1 MPNKIDVEIEEKRK
15 SYPIYMDSEPFED
28 LKERIIKEFDLKK
41 YLVVISEKVYK
52 LYGKHLGF
60 SKSELFILKDGEVNK
75 NFKNY
80 QKILQCCEKKSLDR
94 TSALI
99 AIGGGVVGDITGFAA
114 STYMRGIKFIQVPT
128 TLLACVD
135 SSVGGK
141 VAIDTSYGKNLIG
154 AFYQPQAVYINLQF
168 LNTLDER
175 QFKSGLAEV
184 VKYAFIEKSCGARF
198 DFGLFDFLSVHS
210 AKILDRDLRFIEK
223 VIKVCIE
230 LKIAVVTKDEKEVGL
245 RKILNF
251 GHTYGH
257 ALEKITNY
265 KIFTH
270 GEAVAYGMHF
280 IFNYAHSLKII
291 DANYKEMALMLLH
304 KFGFYNKTF
313 KYPID
318 KIIKIMH
325 TDKKAQNE
333 TIKIIL
339 PTMKGYVKEGDLDI
353 EAALQNYIEN

>member
-1 MPNKIDVEIEEKRK
+1 MPNKIEVEIEEKRK
-15 SYPIYMDSEPFED
+15 YYPIYTDSDSIED

-52 LYGKHLGF
+52 LYGKKLGF
-60 SKSELFILKDGEVNK
+60 NSNEIFVLKDGEIQK

-80 QKILQCCEKKSLDR
+80 QRILQCCEKRGLNRK
-94 TSALI
+94 SALI
-99 AIGGGVVGDITGFAA
+99 AVGGGVVGDITGFAA
-114 STYMRGIKFIQVPT
+114 ATYMRGIKFIQVPT

-141 VAIDTSYGKNLIG
+141 VAVDTDCGKNLIG
-154 AFYQPQAVYINLQF
+154 AFYQPSAVYINLNF

-198 DFGLFDFLSVHS
+198 EFGLFDFLSVHS
-210 AKILDRDLRFIEK
+210 AKILDKDLRFLEK
-223 VIKVCIE
+223 VIRVCIE
-230 LKIAVVTKDEKEVGL
+230 LKIAVVTKDEKETGL

-265 KIFTH
+265 KTFTH
-270 GEAVAYGMHF
+270 GEAVAYGLHF
-280 IFNYAHSLKII
+280 IFNYAHKQKII
-291 DANYKEMALMLLH
+291 DANYKEMALILMH
-304 KFGFYNKTF
+304 KFGFYDKTF
-313 KYPID
+313 KYPMQ
-318 KIIKIMH
+318 KIRI
-325 TDKKAQNE
+325 
-333 TIKIIL
+333 
-339 PTMKGYVKEGDLDI
+339 
-353 EAALQNYIEN
+353 

>member
-1 MPNKIDVEIEEKRK
+1 MPNKIDVEIEEKHK
-15 SYPIYMDSEPFED
+15 SYPIYMDTEPIED
-28 LKERIIKEFDLKK
+28 LKERIIKDFDLKN

-52 LYGKHLGF
+52 LYGKILGF
-60 SKSELFILKDGEVNK
+60 DSNEIFILKDGEIQK

-80 QKILQCCEKKSLDR
+80 QKIIQCCEKKGLNR
-94 TSALI
+94 KSALI

-141 VAIDTSYGKNLIG
+141 VAIDTDYGKNLVG
-154 AFYQPQAVYINLQF
+154 AFYQPHAVYINLQF
-168 LNTLDER
+168 LNTLDEI
-175 QFKSGLAEV
+175 QYKSGLAEV

-210 AKILDRDLRFIEK
+210 SKILDKDLRFVEK

-230 LKIAVVTKDEKEVGL
+230 LKIAVVSKDEKEAGL

-257 ALEKITNY
+257 ALEKISNY
-265 KIFTH
+265 KTFTH
-270 GEAVAYGMHF
+270 GEAVAYGMHY
-280 IFNYAHSLKII
+280 IFNYAHKLKMI
-291 DANYKEMALMLLH
+291 DANYKEMAVTLLH

-313 KYPID
+313 KYPTD
-318 KIIKIMH
+318 KIINIMKN
-325 TDKKAQNE
+325 DKKAEDNV
-333 TIKIIL
+333 IKVIL
-339 PTMKGYVKEGDLDI
+339 PMMKGYVKEGDLDI
-353 EAALQNYIEN
+353 QAALNCD

>member
-1 MPNKIDVEIEEKRK
+1 MPNKIEVEIEEKRK
-15 SYPIYMDSEPFED
+15 YYPIYTDSDSIED

-52 LYGKHLGF
+52 LYGKKLGF
-60 SKSELFILKDGEVNK
+60 NSNEIFVLKDGEIQK

-80 QKILQCCEKKSLDR
+80 QRILQCCEKRGLNRK
-94 TSALI
+94 SALI
-99 AIGGGVVGDITGFAA
+99 AVGGGVVGDITGFAA
-114 STYMRGIKFIQVPT
+114 ATYMRGIKFIQVPT

-141 VAIDTSYGKNLIG
+141 VAVDTDCGKNLIG
-154 AFYQPQAVYINLQF
+154 AFYQPSAVYINLNF

-198 DFGLFDFLSVHS
+198 EFGLFDFLSVHS
-210 AKILDRDLRFIEK
+210 AKILDKDLRFLEK
-223 VIKVCIE
+223 VIRVCIE
-230 LKIAVVTKDEKEVGL
+230 LKIAVVTKDEKETGL

-265 KIFTH
+265 KTFTH
-270 GEAVAYGMHF
+270 GEAVAYGLHF
-280 IFNYAHSLKII
+280 IFNYAHKQKII
-291 DANYKEMALMLLH
+291 DANYKEMALILMH
-304 KFGFYNKTF
+304 KFGFYDKTF
-313 KYPID
+313 KYPMQ
-318 KIIKIMH
+318 KIIQIMQK
-325 TDKKAQNE
+325 DKKAEDNV
-333 TIKIIL
+333 IKVIL

-353 EAALQNYIEN
+353 EAALQNI